1 MGVKVGFRKKEKGCS
16 GGTIVGCGP
25 DGHVGHGGSVGRCIA
40 SGCFEED
47 SMDFM
52 PGIIHITVLAPS
64 KKNRSAVRAIITH
77 QPFCALS
84 CCIVFCSHRFPMQ
97 AACAACFSLYP
108 SVFLLQSI
116 SLYLLMRS
124 VSYLQRLRKDQSTA
138 TRLPAQIKRQCWI
151 LGDKWGEYQT
161 VPMLCNVFLMDA
173 CFLSPP
179 FHLLRSSCAKGSL
192 YKVTP

>member
-16 GGTIVGCGP
+16 GGTSVGRGP
-25 DGHVGHGGSVGRCIA
+25 DGHLGHGGSVGRCTV

-84 CCIVFCSHRFPMQ
+84 CCIVFAPIVFP
-97 AACAACFSLYP
+97 C
-108 SVFLLQSI
+108 
-116 SLYLLMRS
+116 
-124 VSYLQRLRKDQSTA
+124 
-138 TRLPAQIKRQCWI
+138 RLPMLHAFPSI
-151 LGDKWGEYQT
+151 L
-161 VPMLCNVFLMDA
+161 
-173 CFLSPP
+173 LS
-179 FHLLRSSCAKGSL
+179 FFFNLSL
-192 YKVTP
+192 SIY

>member
-77 QPFCALS
+77 QPFCALR

-108 SVFLLQSI
+108 SVFVFQSI

-124 VSYLQRLRKDQSTA
+124 VSYLQRLRKGQRTTHSPASADQAPVLDSRGQMGVVSNGA
-138 TRLPAQIKRQCWI
+138 DVVQRLPDGRLLSFSTVPSVEFFLCKRQP
-151 LGDKWGEYQT
+151 G
-161 VPMLCNVFLMDA
+161 
-173 CFLSPP
+173 
-179 FHLLRSSCAKGSL
+179 
-192 YKVTP
+192 